1 MKYTVSKLEKKSP
14 EWYVADLLDD
24 NGSALTSVSINKVN
38 KKGEQFPGFDQ
49 IAEGGEVAGE
59 HWVSQAG
66 KNYLFEPKPE
76 GQKSGGRPNM
86 DRIMEKKSDMIHAA
100 QDTKAENIAK
110 AQERTSW
117 MWAKYQAC
125 ELYNHDR
132 IGSKLDSEDQALEKI
147 HDFATKIYLLEPG
160 APF

>member
-1 MKYTVSKLEKKSP
+1 MKYTVKKLEKKSP
-14 EWYVADLLDD
+14 EWYVADLSDA
-24 NGSALTSVSINKVN
+24 NGTTLQSVSINKVN

-49 IAEGGEVAGE
+49 IEKGAEVNGE
-59 HWVSQAG
+59 HWVSGAG

-76 GQKSGGRPNM
+76 GQKSGGRPNF
-86 DRIMEKKSDMIHAA
+86 DRIIEKKADLINQA

-110 AQERTSW
+110 AQDRTSW

-132 IGSKLDSEDQALEKI
+132 IGSKLDNEDQTLQKI